1 MTRAER
7 ARRTRR
13 RIINAAT
20 ELFVDRGYGA
30 TMLDQ
35 VAERAGVA
43 VQTVYFHFGNKS
55 TLLKLALD
63 VAAVGDDEPAPLLE
77 RPWMDRVRAE
87 PDPLRVIE
95 LWVANSRS
103 IMERVAPI
111 LAVIRG
117 TVGADPDLAAQW
129 HVNEQQRRT
138 AHGALGQILA
148 DRGVLKDGL
157 NSQDAADLTFLIVSV
172 EGYFLATTTLGWRPE
187 DWERTTVSILTAT
200 LLEPGDKD
208 LWLARRGGRRITDPN
223 RVD

>member
-1 MTRAER
+1 VSDAVKGNPKTPITRAER
-7 ARRTRR
+7 ARLTRR
-13 RIINAAT
+13 RIIHAAA
-20 ELFVDRGYGA
+20 ELFVERGYGA

-63 VAAVGDDEPAPLLE
+63 VAAVGDDEPVPLLE
-77 RPWMDRVRAE
+77 RPWLDRVKAE
-87 PDPLRVIE
+87 PDPLRMIE

-138 AHGALGQILA
+138 AHGALAQILA
-148 DRGVLKDGL
+148 DRGVLKTGL
-157 NSQDAADLTFLIVSV
+157 TRQDAADLAFLISSV
-172 EGYFLATTTLGWRPE
+172 EGYFLATATLGWPPE
-187 DWERTTVSILTAT
+187 HWERTTVSILTNT
-200 LLEPGDKD
+200 LLETPG
-208 LWLARRGGRRITDPN
+208 T
-223 RVD
+223 